1 MMTSA
6 SAATTSTTTDAK
18 GLTHFTFWDVDDTL
32 IVILKRIFKNAH
44 LLLPTMLYQTRSPNQ
59 HFGILTNRSFDDEA
73 RSDFPVEICL
83 QILSG
88 FGIDVPKAHVLFG
101 GGEDNKLNGDDH
113 HHLSIATKEIIRQL
127 EMLNLTDHSEGVLR
141 TQALVNLLDNEIAP
155 LQDLK
160 HRGKNYF
167 ILKFLERHFNKL
179 AREYRFE
186 TGVCHKDS
194 FMCGIV
200 DDKKGIP
207 ESAAMLGK
215 CFFGIKATDGGY
227 PPKSAVDRPDFYQDD
242 YLFVLARQIGLDA
255 YAKSLLS
262 NPEEH
267 ATEDALLQL
276 SGYLYAW
283 QAFPGILTIKHFA
296 KFEHCLSL
304 DECEQ
309 IANMLAYIKCNH
321 NQHVDAHYTSV
332 DDLAES
338 FKTFAIKKSLTTL
351 NGIRDQI
358 TALNAQLVTLA
369 VPSAS
374 TVEPVK
380 GVGRLGML
388 FKSKSMG
395 GASRA
400 LPVGRMLAPEDA
412 ARLSELSQT
421 ETMLAMR
428 LTHLQQEDFDG
439 VRQPVRIAFGQAIA
453 RAQAAA
459 NPYGMMM
466 PLSMTSSTTGSRI
479 SARGSSI
486 PTSSSSQDSTIV
498 PVAPVLITPAVPP
511 VLISR
516 SSSRSNE
523 DAASEEDPSSSVAP
537 SSSARRSGSAII
549 GRRSGKK

>member
-6 SAATTSTTTDAK
+6 SAATTSTATDAK

-59 HFGILTNRSFDDEA
+59 HFGILTNRSFDDEV

-101 GGEDNKLNGDDH
+101 GGEDNKLNVDDH

-141 TQALVNLLDNEIAP
+141 TQALVNLLDAEIAP
-155 LQDLK
+155 LHDLK

-167 ILKFLERHFNKL
+167 ILKFLEKHFNKL

-215 CFFGIKATDGGY
+215 SFFGIKATDGGY

-262 NPEEH
+262 NPEDH

-276 SGYLYAW
+276 SGYIYAW
-283 QAFPGILTIKHFA
+283 QAFPGMLTIKHFA
-296 KFEHCLSL
+296 KFERSL
-304 DECEQ
+304 TLDQCEQ
-309 IANMLAYIKCNH
+309 IANMLAYIKCNP
-321 NQHVDAHYTSV
+321 NKHVDAHYTSV
-332 DDLAES
+332 DDLAEC
-338 FKTFAIKKSLTTL
+338 FRTFAIKKSLTTL

-369 VPSAS
+369 VPGASA
-374 TVEPVK
+374 VEPVK

-400 LPVGRMLAPEDA
+400 LPAGRMLVPEDA
-412 ARLSELSQT
+412 ARLNELSQT

-439 VRQPVRIAFGQAIA
+439 VRQPVRIAFGQAVA

-459 NPYGMMM
+459 NPYGTM
-466 PLSMTSSTTGSRI
+466 PLPSSSSTTGSRI
-479 SARGSSI
+479 SARSSSI

-498 PVAPVLITPAVPP
+498 PVTPILITQAPP

-523 DAASEEDPSSSVAP
+523 DATSEEDPSTSVTP
-537 SSSARRSGSAII
+537 SSSARRSGSVIT